1 MMTIDE
7 MRCLLEASLPPKRYK
22 HSVRVYETA
31 LQLAKSYGLPQ
42 EKIAVCALLH
52 DCGRE
57 IASKDSAAK
66 ADELGIAIDEVE
78 RNQPILLHA
87 KLGVHYAQT
96 KYGVNDKEILL
107 GILQHTTGAA
117 NMTVLAKVVFLADMI
132 EPGRDFPGVE
142 KLRELSY
149 KNLDEAMLLAYSNTI
164 RYLFDSA
171 LLVHPHCLDGY
182 NELILLQNLKNK

>member
-31 LQLAKSYGLPQ
+31 LQLAQTYGLPQ

-57 IASKDSAAK
+57 VASKDSAAK
-66 ADELGIAIDEVE
+66 ADELGITIDEIE

-96 KYGVNDKEILL
+96 KYGVKDKEILT

-117 NMTVLAKVVFLADMI
+117 HMTVLAKVVFLADMI

-149 KNLDEAMLLAYSNTI
+149 KNLDKAMLLAYSNTI
-164 RYLFDSA
+164 RYLLDSA

>member
-7 MRCLLEASLPPKRYK
+7 MRRLLETSLPPKRYK

-31 LQLAKSYGLPQ
+31 LQLAKSHGLPQ
-42 EKIAVCALLH
+42 KKIAVCALLH

-66 ADELGIAIDEVE
+66 ADELDIAIDEVE

-96 KYGVNDKEILL
+96 KYGINDKEILT

-117 NMTVLAKVVFLADMI
+117 HMTALAKVVFLADMI

-149 KNLDEAMLLAYSNTI
+149 KDLDKAMLLAYSNTI
-164 RYLFDSA
+164 RYLLDSA

-182 NELILLQNLKNK
+182 NELILLQKLKNK

>member
-31 LQLAKSYGLPQ
+31 LQLAKAYALPQ

-87 KLGVHYAQT
+87 KLGVYYAQT
-96 KYGVNDKEILL
+96 KYGVTDEEVLT

-117 NMTVLAKVVFLADMI
+117 HMTVLAKVVFLADMI

-149 KNLDEAMLLAYSNTI
+149 KNLDKAMLLAYSNTI
-164 RYLFDSA
+164 RYLLDSA

-182 NELILLQNLKNK
+182 NELILLQNLQNK

>member
-31 LQLAKSYGLPQ
+31 LQLAKAYALPQ

-87 KLGVHYAQT
+87 KLGVYYAQT
-96 KYGVNDKEILL
+96 KYGVDDKEILA

-117 NMTVLAKVVFLADMI
+117 HMTVLAKVVFLADMI

-149 KNLDEAMLLAYSNTI
+149 KNLDKAMLLAYSNTI
-164 RYLFDSA
+164 RYLLESA

-182 NELILLQNLKNK
+182 NELILLQNLQNK

>member
-31 LQLAKSYGLPQ
+31 LQLAQTYGLPQ

-57 IASKDSAAK
+57 VASKDSAAK

-96 KYGVNDKEILL
+96 KYGVKDKEILT
-107 GILQHTTGAA
+107 GILQHTTGAVH
-117 NMTVLAKVVFLADMI
+117 MTVLAKVVFLADMI

-149 KNLDEAMLLAYSNTI
+149 KNLDKAMLLAYSNTI
-164 RYLFDSA
+164 RYLLDSA